1 MSTLLKYAI
10 TKNTAKNYIT
20 TRFRQINPC
29 LTSYLTDASQEDD
42 QPILKSEVEAAIA
55 SRKSTGIDNIP
66 GEMLKN
72 GGDPTVEAYTKLRN
86 EVWRTGL

>member
-55 SRKSTGIDNIP
+55 SGKSTGIDNIP